1 MDADILN
8 VVVLP
13 LLGGY
18 IFYSKFHLTSFA
30 AARAEGQRLIYSSS
44 AIGVI
49 LLVTARLIDLF
60 LDATQAS
67 EPLRLAS
74 HSVGHSC
81 VVAGCWVAAIV
92 LLTFCRPADLR
103 EVRKAK
109 PRLAI
114 ASGFLLAGA
123 AFVLVMLED
132 ALTKTYLPWLAVY
145 ICALMMGLVFAAKW
159 VIETSRLHYS
169 IVLARLSLLWVAV
182 WSAYT
187 AALIYGP
194 QLAQLWPKVTTIEY
208 AGTALLACGIG
219 AIAWAPFNVV
229 LTEKWAW
236 RRAHQG
242 GQTSGLEHLLFEAF
256 SRAALVQI
264 TLKDGKVYVGFLV
277 DMPAPKARTDGN
289 FIEFVPVKSGYRR
302 QTTKAVV
309 TTTNYAHVLAKMTE
323 EAKRTENGRT
333 ALDSTLVW
341 MTKVVPVSEVLVAGM
356 YSEQYTNADFAL
368 AKASKKPKKRR
379 APSQGGGTTGQ
390 STSALNSEAA
400 REGASTSASI
410 SPDTAPPTEA
420 AH

>member
-44 AIGVI
+44 VIGVI
-49 LLVTARLIDLF
+49 LLVAARLIDLF
-60 LDATQAS
+60 LDATQAK

-74 HSVGHSC
+74 YSVGHSC

-103 EVRKAK
+103 EVPKAK

-114 ASGFLLAGA
+114 ASGLLLAGSA
-123 AFVLVMLED
+123 SVLLKLEEG
-132 ALTKTYLPWLAVY
+132 LTITYLAWHAVY
-145 ICALMMGLVFAAKW
+145 ICALMTGLVFAAKW

-169 IVLARLSLLWVAV
+169 TVLARLSLLWVAA
-182 WSAYT
+182 WSGYMLV
-187 AALIYGP
+187 LIYGP

-277 DMPAPKARTDGN
+277 DMPAPKARADGS

-323 EAKRTENGRT
+323 ESKQTENGRA
-333 ALDSTLVW
+333 ALNSTLVW

-368 AKASKKPKKRR
+368 AKAPKKPRKRR
-379 APSQGGGTTGQ
+379 ARTQGRGVTEQSDPAPNSQP
-390 STSALNSEAA
+390 AP
-400 REGASTSASI
+400 EGASTSASI
-410 SPDTAPPTEA
+410 SAATADATEA
-420 AH
+420 TH